1 MDDLFVAVA
10 AVDGSFL
17 SWSGS
22 ESVGNLEA
30 NGEVTELSDERSLFA
45 PRLKDRSHNSA
56 ERETVARVR

>member
-22 ESVGNLEA
+22 ESVGDLDA

-56 ERETVARVR
+56 ERETVTGVR

>member
-30 NGEVTELSDERSLFA
+30 HGEVTEFRDERSLFA
-45 PRLKDRSHNSA
+45 PSLKDRSHNSA
-56 ERETVARVR
+56 ERETVSRVR